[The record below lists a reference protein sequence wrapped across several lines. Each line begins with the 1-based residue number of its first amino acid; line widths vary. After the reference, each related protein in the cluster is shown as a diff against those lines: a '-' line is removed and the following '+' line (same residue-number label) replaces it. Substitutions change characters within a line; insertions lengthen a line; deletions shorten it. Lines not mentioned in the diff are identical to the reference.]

1 MTHLF
6 TLATAALTLAL
17 SAGGDLPTRLDAT
30 APRAVVAS
38 TLTVTSLQCYDV
50 GGGGKYYNNTECYA
64 SASGGTGAYT
74 WEWDVIVTSGNEN
87 SPYISGV
94 CTDSYPVTVT
104 VRDSSGATASL
115 SRTFV
120 CYAKSTGG
128 GGLEP

>member
-6 TLATAALTLAL
+6 TLATAALTLAF

-30 APRAVVAS
+30 AG

-50 GGGGKYYNNTECYA
+50 GGGGQYYNYTECFA

-74 WEWDVIVTSGNEN
+74 WEWDVIVTSGDEN
-87 SPYISGV
+87 SPHISGV

-115 SRTFV
+115 SKTFR